1 MPKLREQKKEKDM
14 AKKIEDNFKEL
25 DEIVEKM
32 QSEEV
37 SLDESF
43 ELYQKGLKL
52 VKDSNEQIDTIEKK
66 IKTLDEESSDE

>member
-1 MPKLREQKKEKDM
+1 M